1 MFDIGLVEILVFLFL
16 FCALMVLLVLLIRR
30 RGH

>member
-16 FCALMVLLVLLIRR
+16 FCALMVLLIRR